1 VISAPQFPKIP
12 LAISPIAAG
21 LRGVCPRCARASIF
35 KNLLVVRDV
44 CPACALPI
52 KEFDLGDGAIV
63 LVILF
68 GGGLVT
74 GLGVWAQFN
83 LGLPDWLLLALF
95 LPFAALV
102 CIGLLRPFKATLLAM
117 IYHHKAGEGRLD

>member
-1 VISAPQFPKIP
+1 MGLPCTKTP

-35 KNLLVVRDV
+35 INIIAVRDV
-44 CPACALPI
+44 CPGCALPL

-83 LGLPDWLLLALF
+83 LGLPDWLLLLLF
-95 LPFAALV
+95 LPLATAV
-102 CIGLLRPFKATLLAM
+102 CIALLRPFKAILLAM
-117 IYHHKAGEGRLD
+117 IYHSKAGEGRLDE

>member
-1 VISAPQFPKIP
+1 LVPLLSKIH
-12 LAISPIAAG
+12 LAISPIEAG

-35 KNLLVVRDV
+35 KKLIVVRDA
-44 CPACALPI
+44 CPSCDLPL

-74 GLGVWAQFN
+74 ALGFWAQFN
-83 LGLPDWLLLALF
+83 LGLPDWLLLLLF
-95 LPFAALV
+95 LPFAACV

-117 IYHHKAGEGRLD
+117 IYHHQAGEGRLDD